1 MVTSLD
7 IRNEY
12 LKKIEEDIRNQLDKN
27 NKKIFLLGQ
36 YDYSKVSG
44 AILTDYLYSKMR
56 QKITSN
62 SDFVFCMLI
71 FLKMN
76 NGRTI
81 DEIWS
86 YLEEDMN
93 KQQELPNYKITTQN
107 KVLIKK
113 KINNT
118 LKFIKENGIS
128 NLNVS
133 DTVYDILKYYV
144 MLDIKTS
151 HFDDGFDLLFTFA
164 MVQIFKRMP
173 KEETESWKYIE
184 KELKSTYLIKEKNF
198 ISEFKDFKITQS
210 LRDKK
215 IRPKILN
222 TIKTL
227 HEKYN
232 LYYDEKS
239 QDIDD
244 ILKSQCFLTEKNYEK
259 YFEFIQEYYRRNIYD
274 ENTKYTG
281 DDVKSIQILAKAYI
295 DAKEDKNNTNNESR
309 NLVVNKLN
317 DECLRRTLANADI
330 QDLIKYVGEKHIRL
344 YELCVD
350 NYNNIDKI
358 IQKYKLGYFQKKLCE
373 WCKDNIPT
381 KIKENSHK
389 SMHLD
394 RSRTT
399 DQSPYM
405 FYSADEDCFKI
416 IIPKQKIYGEAEIL
430 SIILKFGEKE
440 IKHDMRRGMGFTQKL
455 GYFNIEKNIELNID
469 PNDIFKKFIVEMC
482 SEESGLVYSKEI
494 PARKYRFFG
503 EKEEKDIATIRK
515 NGCRECYLICQKN
528 IKVELDDNEDI
539 IEELPEYDLYDL
551 DISDSNFKITI
562 NSTQYHAT
570 RILED
575 KTKSY
580 DIHYNNKNNQLP
592 YDIVPVE
599 DDGIKRKL
607 TLSHPIIFI
616 DKDSEELKNYKGLW
630 LYKVLGKEENEDA
643 FYKIELDKFPLQ
655 KDDNGREFY
664 EIDVEKYIN
673 KDSNMQKAQSFKEN
687 EREYCLCWDKK
698 NKTKPLN
705 NEYYILIG
713 KLDEETGKRIDP
725 YGFEF
730 NDLYVNEEEAIISSE
745 KEKYLQLNSDNI
757 KRPSKEHKERFSLS
771 DKRNYYICKLSET
784 DNSFRFNTSIYN
796 YRIAESEEYVEDDKR
811 EQFFYLEL
819 SLNVLKYSFDG
830 NLNVPHWH
838 RVKHN
843 YSTDEIRDNLENSGH
858 EDGDESIYL
867 KFEGEAVN
875 LKLYFKNKTM
885 LFDLPEKA
893 YRVFSMVKLYNILT
907 DNVNF
912 SGSVY
917 IDFNRSNKHYHEKLF
932 SIGEEKKQVVFISK
946 KEQIPHK
953 TNYKNILITKM
964 KLNNEDVKPYN
975 NHLITNIHSEDGE
988 NFAGDLKLV
997 QNINRQKREKLY
1009 AIDFIFLDSKTFN
1022 DDSLILN
1029 IKAKNGNLCYNRIGR
1044 DVNLLVTDLPYENN
1058 ILEQGIWVSARYD
1071 NDIQEDY

>member
-1 MVTSLD
+1 MKYTTDRATISIKKNLRPLLD
-7 IRNEY
+7 EIEKSFKD
-12 LKKIEEDIRNQLDKN
+12 KKW
-27 NKKIFLLGQ
+27 FLLGQ
-36 YDYSKVSG
+36 IDCPSNYYDYFKYY
-44 AILTDYLYSKMR
+44 T
-56 QKITSN
+56 
-62 SDFVFCMLI
+62 
-71 FLKMN
+71 
-76 NGRTI
+76 
-81 DEIWS
+81 
-86 YLEEDMN
+86 
-93 KQQELPNYKITTQN
+93 
-107 KVLIKK
+107 
-113 KINNT
+113 
-118 LKFIKENGIS
+118 
-128 NLNVS
+128 
-133 DTVYDILKYYV
+133 ILKIV
-144 MLDIKTS
+144 DINFKETVP
-151 HFDDGFDLLFTFA
+151 DLLFSLA
-164 MVQIFKRMP
+164 IVQIFKKMP
-173 KEETESWKYIE
+173 KEETKTWEYIE
-184 KELKSTYLIKEKNF
+184 KELKLIICSKK
-198 ISEFKDFKITQS
+198 ISELETFKITQS

-222 TIKTL
+222 TIKYL
-227 HEKYN
+227 HDKYG

-274 ENTKYTG
+274 ENTKYAR
-281 DDVKSIQILAKAYI
+281 DDVKSIQALAKAYI
-295 DAKEDKNNTNNESR
+295 GAKEDKNNTNNESR

-440 IKHDMRRGMGFTQKL
+440 IKQDMRRGMGFTQKL
-455 GYFNIEKNIELNID
+455 GYFNIEQNIELNID
-469 PNDIFKKFIVEMC
+469 PKDIFKKFIVEMC
-482 SEESGLVYSKEI
+482 SEESGLLYSKEI
-494 PARKYRFFG
+494 PVKKYRFFG

-515 NGCRECYLICQKN
+515 NGCWECYLICQTD
-528 IKVELDDNEDI
+528 IEVELDDELENNEDV
-539 IEELPEYDLYDL
+539 IEELPEYNLYDL

-562 NSTQYHAT
+562 DGTPYHAT

-580 DIHYNNKNNQLP
+580 DIHYNNKNKQLP
-592 YDIVPVE
+592 YDIVSVE

-643 FYKIELDKFPLQ
+643 FYKIELDKFLLQ
-655 KDDNGREFY
+655 KDENGREFY
-664 EIDVEKYIN
+664 EIDVERYIN
-673 KDSNMQKAQSFKEN
+673 KDPNMQKAQSFKEN

-757 KRPSKEHKERFSLS
+757 KRPSKEHKERLSLS

-858 EDGDESIYL
+858 EEGDESIYL

-893 YRVFSMVKLYNILT
+893 DRVFSMVKLYNILT

-1009 AIDFIFLDSKTFN
+1009 AIDFTFLDSKTFN